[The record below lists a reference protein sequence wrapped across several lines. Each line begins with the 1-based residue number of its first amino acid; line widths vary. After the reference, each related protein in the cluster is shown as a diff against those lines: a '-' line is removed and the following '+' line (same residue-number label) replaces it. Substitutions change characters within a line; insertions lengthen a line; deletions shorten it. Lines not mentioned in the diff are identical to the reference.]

1 MYVDL
6 SSIWVHQMHGQVH
19 PSASQSAIL
28 FIYDPLS
35 SLASYP
41 VITYPYP
48 SGSHQFSYENLGCQT
63 MANQCV
69 RTYVCTYVYMY
80 VYVHDNMFVVA

>member
-1 MYVDL
+1 MYIVCRL
-6 SSIWVHQMHGQVH
+6 ELHLGSSDAWS
-19 PSASQSAIL
+19 SAPQSAIL
-28 FIYDPLS
+28 FIHDPLS

-41 VITYPYP
+41 VITYSYP
-48 SGSHQFSYENLGCQT
+48 SGSRQFSYENLGCQT

-69 RTYVCTYVYMY
+69 RTYVYMY